1 MTEPRDFD
9 LSKDALRDQLFDA
22 PEAGNADFRFDQR
35 TAAVFDDMVSRSVPH
50 YAEIQRMTAEMAAD
64 FAVPG
69 SALFDLGCSTG
80 TTLTLLDSM
89 LAPGVRL
96 VGVDNSPDMID
107 QARSKAESLKPA
119 RDIAFVVAD
128 LHTDA
133 VVENASVVVMILTL
147 QFIRPLLRERV
158 LRRIY
163 EGLNNNGCLILVE
176 KQTMES
182 SLLNRLFIRYYYD
195 LKARHGYSAMEI
207 AQKREAL
214 ENVLIP
220 YRPEENRTL
229 LREVGFKHVEETF
242 RWYNFASMIAVKS
255 A

>member
-1 MTEPRDFD
+1 MTEPGDFD

-50 YAEIQRMTAEMAAD
+50 YAEIQRMTAEIAAD
-64 FAVPG
+64 FAVPD

-80 TTLTLLDSM
+80 TTLMLLDSM

-96 VGVDNSPDMID
+96 VGVDNSPDMIK
-107 QARSKAESLKPA
+107 QARTKIESLASA
-119 RDIAFVVAD
+119 RDMEFLVAD
-128 LHTDA
+128 LHTDT

-147 QFIRPLLRERV
+147 QFIRPLMRERV

-182 SLLNRLFIRYYYD
+182 SLLNRLFIRY
-195 LKARHGYSAMEI
+195 
-207 AQKREAL
+207 
-214 ENVLIP
+214 
-220 YRPEENRTL
+220 
-229 LREVGFKHVEETF
+229 
-242 RWYNFASMIAVKS
+242 
-255 A
+255 